1 MEVFTDQ
8 QHVVKQQQQQQP
20 QQFFQSQPH
29 YGPVPDTQTQQQ
41 QQYQTPNQQQQK
53 QPPPQTLS
61 NAYAN
66 TQFVQSPQHGESNV
80 AEDPLMQQQQH
91 YLSSSQQQQPQ
102 HRQQQPIAYANQTQ
116 YPQQQQQQQKVD
128 SPMAQFANQPQVR
141 QQQMPLTMSY
151 AQTGVPMPTTVG
163 NGIVQQSQYGV
174 GDISLTLASNAA
186 VGGYGGRTGLF
197 GGNDGGVDGNRQAAD
212 FTKFEVEPKQA
223 LAELVTGAMKDHWAQ
238 VEKLNLLDADRLDQ
252 LFVYHDVLDGDK
264 KLLFEY
270 LYSEYREK
278 YSELFNTYISVE
290 IYVIYVL
297 LSLVY
302 GSEQV
307 LKEACADGYN
317 GFSQTPR
324 AGGTSLKLRQFTRKR
339 AAAVVD
345 GGEEAAKRTRV
356 TAGDAGAAEI
366 KTTVDQKHPFFTEK
380 LYKAHSSLFK
390 VGDMT
395 KYCIPSEFAVMFCNL
410 QLGTVCVYA
419 QGDRKTL
426 HNGIRLMF
434 SKPVVSLVRSRN
446 FKSYTFQSLE
456 RFGELVK
463 LMERVTGRSTDH
475 EPFRLSSLK
484 EMKMKDLT
492 TQLPLT
498 TLNWDGNVGYNMAI
512 INTFSCTDT
521 NAGQLNIRS
530 FSSPIYH
537 VAKGHIDVNE
547 ERLRDMYDKASN
559 DKSYERRSNEL
570 NEFYDRVD
578 DGEPAAKEQTT
589 TA

>member
-1 MEVFTDQ
+1 MEGFTDQ
-8 QHVVKQQQQQQP
+8 QVVKQP

-29 YGPVPDTQTQQQ
+29 YGPVPDPQTQQQ
-41 QQYQTPNQQQQK
+41 QQYQTPNQQQ
-53 QPPPQTLS
+53 PPQNLS
-61 NAYAN
+61 TAYAN
-66 TQFVQSPQHGESNV
+66 KQFVQSPHHGELNV
-80 AEDPLMQQQQH
+80 AEDTLMQQH
-91 YLSSSQQQQPQ
+91 YPSSSQQQQ
-102 HRQQQPIAYANQTQ
+102 HRQQQPLAYQTQ
-116 YPQQQQQQQKVD
+116 YPQQQQQQKAD
-128 SPMAQFANQPQVR
+128 NAMAQFANQPQVR
-141 QQQMPLTMSY
+141 QQQQQQQMPLTMSY
-151 AQTGVPMPTTVG
+151 AQAGVPMPTTVG
-163 NGIVQQSQYGV
+163 NGIVQQQSQYGL

-197 GGNDGGVDGNRQAAD
+197 GGTDGGVDGIRQAAD
-212 FTKFEVEPKQA
+212 FTKFDVEPKQA
-223 LAELVTGAMKDHWAQ
+223 LAELVTADLKDHWTQ

-252 LFVYHDVLDGDK
+252 LFVYQDVLDGDK

-278 YSELFNTYISVE
+278 YSELFNEYISVE

-324 AGGTSLKLRQFTRKR
+324 AAGTSLKLRQFTRKR
-339 AAAVVD
+339 AAADVD
-345 GGEEAAKRTRV
+345 GGEDAAKRTRL
-356 TAGDAGAAEI
+356 TPGEAGAAET
-366 KTTVDQKHPFFTEK
+366 KTAVAQKHPFFGEK

-390 VGDMT
+390 IGEMT
-395 KYCIPSEFAVMFCNL
+395 KYCVPSEFAVMFCSL
-410 QLGTVCVYA
+410 QLGTVCLYA

-456 RFGELVK
+456 RFGALVK
-463 LMERVTGRSTDH
+463 LMETVTGRSTDH

-498 TLNWDGNVGYNMAI
+498 TLNWDGNLGYNMAI
-512 INTFSCTDT
+512 INNFSCTDT

-537 VAKGHIDVNE
+537 VAKGHIDANE

-570 NEFYDRVD
+570 NEYYDRLD
-578 DGEPAAKEQTT
+578 DGERAARELTPT
-589 TA
+589 R